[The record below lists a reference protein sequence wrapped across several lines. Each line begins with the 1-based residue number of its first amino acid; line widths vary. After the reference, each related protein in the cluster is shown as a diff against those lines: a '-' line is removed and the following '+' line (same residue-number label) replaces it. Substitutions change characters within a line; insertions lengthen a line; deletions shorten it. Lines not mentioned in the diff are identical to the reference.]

1 MTDKCLHHYILEPP
15 NGVNCLGVCKK
26 CGATKIHSNE
36 LGKKVVARETRRGY
50 MQKVVEFSLNN
61 KGTLKEKNDA
71 DVR

>member
-36 LGKKVVARETRRGY
+36 LGKKVVARETRRGFV
-50 MQKVVEFSLNN
+50 QKVVEFSLNN

>member
-36 LGKKVVARETRRGY
+36 LGKKVVARETSQGF
-50 MQKVVEFSLNN
+50 MQKVANFSIN
-61 KGTLKEKNDA
+61 KNGILKEKNDA